1 MSSSDIAVLAEGLQK
16 RYRAHTALHG
26 IDLSVPAGTVLGVL
40 GPNGAGKTTT
50 VRVLATLVQPS
61 GGRATVAGYDVVSQ
75 SKEVR
80 RRIGLAGQ
88 YAAVDELLTGREN
101 MILLAKLL
109 RFGRRGAARRAAE
122 LLDRFELT
130 EAADRTVGTYSGGM
144 RRRLDLA
151 TCVIGEPEVLFL
163 DEPTTGLDPNS
174 RAVLWGVVRGL
185 VADGVTILLTTQYLD
200 EADELA
206 DRIAVIDAG
215 RVIAE
220 GTPESLKRKVGKER
234 LEVTLARPESLGDAV
249 AALATLGDP
258 QPPVADEATL
268 KVSVHLAGAGLD
280 ELARAAAALRDKGV
294 DTVDFEVRKPT
305 LDDVFFDLTGTGQKL
320 TGTGQKKEV
329 QR

>member
-1 MSSSDIAVLAEGLQK
+1 MAASDIAILAEGLRK
-16 RYRAHTALHG
+16 EYRTHTALHG

-50 VRVLATLVQPS
+50 VRVLATLVTPS
-61 GGRATVAGYDVVSQ
+61 GGRATVAGHDVVTQ

-101 MILLAKLL
+101 MVLLAKLL
-109 RFGRRGAARRAAE
+109 RFGRRGAARRAVE

-130 EAADRTVGTYSGGM
+130 EAADRPVSTYSGGM

-163 DEPTTGLDPNS
+163 DEPTTGLDPTS
-174 RAVLWGVVRGL
+174 RNVLWEVVRDL
-185 VADGVTILLTTQYLD
+185 VAGGVTILLTTQYLE

-220 GTPESLKRKVGKER
+220 GTPESLKRQVGSDR
-234 LEVTLARPESLGDAV
+234 LEVTVARPESLDDAV
-249 AALATLGDP
+249 AALAGLGGA
-258 QPPVADEATL
+258 QPPVVDAATSR
-268 KVSVHLAGAGLD
+268 VSVQLGEGVLD
-280 ELARAAAALRDKGV
+280 DVARAAAALRDKGV
-294 DTVDFEVRKPT
+294 HTIDFELRRPT
-305 LDDVFFDLTGTGQKL
+305 LDDVFFDLTGAGQR
-320 TGTGQKKEV
+320 KEA
-329 QR
+329 RR